1 MIYNGTDMKFHA
13 RNLAP
18 FLVLLAGCA
27 SGLSPIPDAWKSP
40 PPARTFSQAELR
52 RTVINTSPVARSASD
67 LAEAAEVGV
76 ITDAEGA
83 RIYRGNTPL
92 TPPYRQIE
100 SFDVS
105 LDRREIVFSARRDSN
120 FDVGLVS
127 LDGSQVNWIPEEPA
141 DEVAPRWAPRGNK
154 ASFIVRNK
162 AGDLIRTVHIPT
174 AFQLIVDFPFGIVRG
189 LAWDDDGE
197 RFAVAWETADAPQRI
212 ETMKYD
218 GVGRRIA
225 VPPAIDLGLNVTPV
239 AGGLMLRPDSM
250 FYDERLPL
258 VLWVTNGEKK
268 AWSESRGALMKDARI
283 AVLVLDGPPD
293 ASVMNAISEIA
304 WIDRKRIF
312 AVGARVPGTVSIVGD
327 PSIPAGFHRR
337 TPEVIS
343 VHPSGVE
350 SLAAGWIRGQL

>member
-1 MIYNGTDMKFHA
+1 MKFLA

-18 FLVLLAGCA
+18 FLVLLTGCA
-27 SGLSPIPDAWKSP
+27 SGLAPIPEAWKSSP
-40 PPARTFSQAELR
+40 SAPTFTQAELR
-52 RTVINTSPVARSASD
+52 RTVIDTSPVARSPKD
-67 LAEAAEVGV
+67 VAEAAEVGV

-105 LDRREIVFSARRDSN
+105 LDRREIVFSAKRESN

-162 AGDLIRTVHIPT
+162 ASDLIRTVHIPT
-174 AFQLIVDFPFGIVRG
+174 SFQLIVDFPFGIVRS
-189 LAWDDDGE
+189 LAWDDAGE

-218 GVGRRIA
+218 GTGRRVA
-225 VPPAIDLGLNVTPV
+225 VAPAIDLDVSVAPF
-239 AGGLMLRPDSM
+239 AGGLMLRPESM
-250 FYDERLPL
+250 IYNERLPL
-258 VLWVTNGEKK
+258 VVWVTNGEKN
-268 AWSESRGALMKDARI
+268 AWNESRGILMKDARV

-293 ASVMNAISEIA
+293 AAVMTAIAETA
-304 WIDRKRIF
+304 WIDPTRMF
-312 AVGARVPGTVSIVGD
+312 AVGATVPGAISIIGD
-327 PSIPAGFHRR
+327 PSIPAGFYRT
-337 TPEVIS
+337 TPELIS

-350 SLAAGWIRGQL
+350 SLAAGWIRGRL

>member
-1 MIYNGTDMKFHA
+1 MDMKFVV
-13 RNLAP
+13 RKLAP

-27 SGLSPIPDAWKSP
+27 SGLVTIPDAWKSSP
-40 PPARTFSQAELR
+40 PSRTFTQADLR
-52 RTVINTSPVARSASD
+52 RTVIDTSPVARSVAD
-67 LAEAAEVGV
+67 VAEAAEVGV
-76 ITDAEGA
+76 VTDAEGA
-83 RIYRGNTPL
+83 RIYRGTTPL

-105 LDRREIVFSARRDSN
+105 LDRREIVFSAKRESN

-127 LDGSQVNWIPEEPA
+127 LDGSHVNWIPEEPA

-162 AGDLIRTVHIPT
+162 AGDLVRTVHIPT

-189 LAWDDDGE
+189 LAWDDAGE
-197 RFAVAWETADAPQRI
+197 RFAVAWETADAPQRV

-225 VPPAIDLGLNVTPV
+225 VPPAVDLGVTVTPF
-239 AGGLMLRPDSM
+239 AGGLMLRPESM
-250 FYDERLPL
+250 VYNERLPL
-258 VLWVTNGEKK
+258 VIWVTNGEKN
-268 AWSESRGALMKDARI
+268 AWNEARGALMKDARI

-293 ASVMNAISEIA
+293 AAVTAAIAGTA
-304 WIDRKRIF
+304 WIDPRRMF
-312 AVGARVPGTVSIVGD
+312 AVGSKVPGTVSVVGD
-327 PSIPAGFHRR
+327 ESIPAGFYRT

-350 SLAAGWIRGQL
+350 SLAAGWIRGQV

>member
-1 MIYNGTDMKFHA
+1 MKFLPW
-13 RNLAP
+13 NPAP
-18 FLVLLAGCA
+18 FLVLLGGCA
-27 SGLSPIPDAWKSP
+27 SSLAPIPEAWKSP
-40 PPARTFSQAELR
+40 PAARAFTRAELR
-52 RTVINTSPVARSASD
+52 RTVIDTSPVARSPRD
-67 LAEAAEVGV
+67 VAEAAEVGV
-76 ITDAEGA
+76 VTDAEGA
-83 RIYRGNTPL
+83 RIYRGSTPL
-92 TPPYRQIE
+92 TPQYREIE

-105 LDRREIVFSARRDSN
+105 LDRREIVFSAKRDAN

-189 LAWDDDGE
+189 LAWDDAGE
-197 RFAVAWETADAPQRI
+197 RFAVSWETADASQRI

-225 VPPAIDLGLNVTPV
+225 VPPAIDLAVNVTPFG
-239 AGGLMLRPDSM
+239 GGLMLRPESM
-250 FYDERLPL
+250 VYNERLPL
-258 VLWVTNGEKK
+258 VIWVTNGQKNSWND
-268 AWSESRGALMKDARI
+268 ARGELMKDGGI

-293 ASVMNAISEIA
+293 ATVMNAIAETA
-304 WIDRKRIF
+304 WIDPRRMF
-312 AVGARVPGTVSIVGD
+312 AVGATVPGTVSIVGD
-327 PSIPAGFHRR
+327 ALVPAGFYRT

-350 SLAAGWIRGQL
+350 SLAAGWIRAQQ

>member
-1 MIYNGTDMKFHA
+1 MDMKFLA

-18 FLVLLAGCA
+18 FLVLLTGCA
-27 SGLSPIPDAWKSP
+27 SGLAPIPEAWKSSP
-40 PPARTFSQAELR
+40 QPRTFSSVELR
-52 RTVINTSPVARSASD
+52 RTVIDTSPVARTEKD

-76 ITDAEGA
+76 VTDAEGG
-83 RIYRGNTPL
+83 RIYRGSTPL
-92 TPPYRQIE
+92 TPAYREIE

-105 LDRREIVFSARRDSN
+105 LDRREIVFSAKRDSN

-154 ASFIVRNK
+154 ASFIVRNE

-189 LAWDDDGE
+189 LAWDDAGE

-218 GVGRRIA
+218 GTGRRLAI
-225 VPPAIDLGLNVTPV
+225 PPAIDLGVNVTPF
-239 AGGLMLRPDSM
+239 AGGLMLRPESM
-250 FYDERLPL
+250 VYNERLPL
-258 VLWVTNGEKK
+258 VVWVTNGEKN
-268 AWSESRGALMKDARI
+268 AWNESRGALMRDARV
-283 AVLVLDGPPD
+283 AVLVLDEPPE
-293 ASVMNAISEIA
+293 APVLTAIAETA
-304 WIDRKRIF
+304 WIDPKRMF
-312 AVGARVPGTVSIVGD
+312 AVGATVPGAISIVGD
-327 PSIPAGFHRR
+327 PSLPAGFYRT

-350 SLAAGWIRGQL
+350 SLAAGWIRGRLPER

>member
-1 MIYNGTDMKFHA
+1 MNMKFLA

-27 SGLSPIPDAWKSP
+27 SGLAPIPEAWKSSP
-40 PPARTFSQAELR
+40 SARTFTQADLR
-52 RTVINTSPVARSASD
+52 RTVIDTSPVARSAKD
-67 LAEAAEVGV
+67 VAEAAEVGV

-105 LDRREIVFSARRDSN
+105 LDRREIVFSAKRESN

-154 ASFIVRNK
+154 ASFIVRNQ

-174 AFQLIVDFPFGIVRG
+174 SFQLIVDFPFGIVQG
-189 LAWDDDGE
+189 LAWDDAGE

-225 VPPAIDLGLNVTPV
+225 VAPAVDLGLNVTPF
-239 AGGLMLRPDSM
+239 AGGLMLRPESM
-250 FYDERLPL
+250 VYNERLPL
-258 VLWVTNGEKK
+258 VIWTTNGEKN
-268 AWSESRGALMKDARI
+268 AWNDSRGALMKDARM

-293 ASVMNAISEIA
+293 AAVMTAIGGTA
-304 WIDRKRIF
+304 WIDPKRIF
-312 AVGARVPGTVSIVGD
+312 AVGALVPAAISIVGD
-327 PSIPAGFHRR
+327 PSIPAGFYRT

-350 SLAAGWIRGQL
+350 SLAAGWIRAQL